1 MTRENIIVAVH
12 LVNLVCCVIAGATS
26 QSCRHRQAG
35 PFATP
40 CVLPRYAVSLDRRHV
55 GQMMSLTSA
64 HITEDD
70 YNFGF
75 QEAMEPA
82 TQSLPSFQGLQQLGL
97 T

>member
-82 TQSLPSFQGLQQLGL
+82 TQSLPSFQGLQQLGS